1 MGYVR
6 TAGMST
12 AARRR
17 RRRAALVLSAL
28 VLILV
33 GIGGYAVAYYQGW
46 LGDGDGTGSDAD
58 QVTATAEVPSVV
70 PEDVTVNVYNASG
83 ASGAARSTAEA
94 LASHG
99 FDIDAIDNAPSGT
112 ETPAVAEI
120 RHGVEGLEDAELLA
134 SHVDGAVLVEDA
146 REIDEV
152 DLYIGTDFV
161 PVEPAEGEA
170 DEATSTG

>member
-28 VLILV
+28 LLLLV

-46 LGDGDGTGSDAD
+46 LPEGDGVAGDAD
-58 QVTATAEVPSVV
+58 ATTATAEVPAVLA
-70 PEDVTVNVYNASG
+70 EDVTVNVYNASG
-83 ASGAARSTAEA
+83 AAGIAGNTAKA
-94 LASHG
+94 LATHG
-99 FDIDAIDNAPSGT
+99 FDIDAVDNAPSGT

-120 RHGVEGLEDAELLA
+120 HHGVEGLQDAELLA
-134 SHVDGAVLVEDA
+134 TYVEGAVLVEDA
-146 REIDEV
+146 RQIDEI

-161 PVEPAEGEA
+161 PVESAPDDG
-170 DEATSTG
+170 ATSTG

>member
-17 RRRAALVLSAL
+17 RRRGALVLSVL
-28 VLILV
+28 VLLLL
-33 GIGGYAVAYYQGW
+33 GIGAYAVAYYQGW
-46 LGDGDGTGSDAD
+46 LPEGDETGSDAD
-58 QVTATAEVPSVV
+58 QVTATAEVQGVL
-70 PEDVTVNVYNASG
+70 PEEVTVNVYNASG
-83 ASGAARSTAEA
+83 ASGIARSTAQA

-120 RHGVEGLEDAELLA
+120 RHGVQGLEEAELLA
-134 SHVDGAVLVEDA
+134 SHVEGAVLVEDA

-161 PVEPAEGEA
+161 PVEPAEDDA
-170 DEATSTG
+170 ATATG